1 MMKKF
6 SLLMGLVS
14 AFAMSFLA
22 CSNDKTA
29 GTVTD
34 TGNTVASE
42 EVLVSGVVHR
52 VDGTPAVDAK
62 VRMAR
67 MAVFDSVLHIPEQVE
82 VYTDSEGVYSF
93 DSVLSDTFQLAVIDT
108 SALEVFYLPRTTL
121 ESKAHD
127 SIKLE
132 KAAVVNFVLYF
143 EDVEDSAISVGGHFR
158 TCLSGTPFC
167 EDMFASDTTFM
178 LIPAG
183 DWDLEFF
190 PGDSMT
196 VARMLSLGFA
206 DSLIFRNWNLNK
218 IKAGDTVTPGP
229 FVWSTTTEVDTLIK
243 EAEKEAENVA
253 RLYGKVLC
261 KNGNPC
267 ADVEVMLIKDI
278 YGFEFVEG
286 DSLEFEVQTTT
297 DSLGRWWLPVPDSL
311 PGDSFR
317 FEFRKMQ
324 DDLVTQVGV
333 SRYLTK
339 KDIEGLKDT
348 LKVKEV
354 TLTKPSAL
362 ESGVNLV
369 IDRED
374 TTQSNNC
381 MVNSVVVGIK
391 GTSHFVR
398 DATCNPI
405 LLTDLPTGNQKVV
418 LYSGIPKVV
427 DALRKSDMAMSY
439 YVTLTAVSL
448 PEGSIQRQQWMTYTP
463 PNQNIFK

>member
-1 MMKKF
+1 MRMNLKLIF
-6 SLLMGLVS
+6 LWLVS
-14 AFAMSFLA
+14 ALAMVA
-22 CSNDKTA
+22 CSDSSEDVA

-34 TGNTVASE
+34 TGNTIAQSE
-42 EVLVSGVVHR
+42 YQVSGVVSR
-52 VDGTPAVDAK
+52 VDGSPAKAAL

-67 MAVFDSVLHIPEQVE
+67 TTIDDTVLHVPERVE
-82 VYTDSEGVYSF
+82 VLTDSEGVFSF
-93 DSVLSDTFQLAVIDT
+93 DSALADTFQLAVIDT
-108 SALEVFYLPRTTL
+108 SAIEVFFLPRTTL
-121 ESKAHD
+121 RSGMTD
-127 SIKLE
+127 SIKLA
-132 KAAVVNFVLYF
+132 KAAVVKSVLYF
-143 EDVEDSAISVGGHFR
+143 EDVEDSAISVGGHFM
-158 TCLSGTPFC
+158 TCISGTPFC
-167 EDMFASDTTFM
+167 NDVFAADTFAM
-178 LIPAG
+178 IVPAG
-183 DWDLEFF
+183 SDWLLEIF

-196 VARMLSLGFA
+196 VSRMRALGFP
-206 DSLIFRNWNLNK
+206 DSLIYRSLELGK
-218 IKAGDTVTPGP
+218 IKSGDTVSPGP
-229 FVWSTTTEVDTLIK
+229 VVWSTTTRVDTLIE
-243 EAEKEAENVA
+243 EAKNVA
-253 RLYGKVLC
+253 RLMGTVLC

-267 ADVEVMLIKDI
+267 ADVEVMTIRDI

-286 DSLEFEVQTTT
+286 DSLEFTAQTKT
-297 DSLGRWWLPVPDSL
+297 DSSGRWWLPIPDSL

-317 FEFRKMQ
+317 IEFRKMQ
-324 DDLVTQVGV
+324 DDIVTQVGV

-339 KDIEGLKDT
+339 KEIDGLKDT

-362 ESGVNLV
+362 ESGVSLV

-374 TTQSNNC
+374 STQSSNC

-405 LLTDLPTGNQKVV
+405 LLTDLPVGNQKIV

-427 DALRKSDMAMSY
+427 DALRKSDKPMSY